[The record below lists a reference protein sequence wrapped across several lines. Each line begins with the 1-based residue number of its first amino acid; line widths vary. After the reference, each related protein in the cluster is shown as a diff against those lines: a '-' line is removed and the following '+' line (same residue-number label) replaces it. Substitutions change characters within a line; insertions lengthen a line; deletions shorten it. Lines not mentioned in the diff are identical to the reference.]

1 MAYSALTRVRP
12 GLAPLALLAL
22 LGGCGDAATGGV
34 GHGRAALAVAPEFP
48 EGHVTG
54 SLNLVVDQVKVR
66 VVRPPS
72 EWVVDTSAAFP
83 ANASTMT
90 MRVQVPLK
98 ARTERMEVV
107 LELWAGPLLV
117 FAGSRPVEVVEG
129 AGSATATFI
138 PLTYRG
144 PGAEARVIRITPRD
158 TVLRPGQ
165 SFTFAIEADN
175 GSGVP
180 VGDVYVNWSLGT
192 TSGGSLTPAGV
203 LTTPAARSSVL
214 VRARAATGAR
224 DSTVIWVAPA
234 PAIIEPLSGG
244 GQTSVVGRTLPA
256 PLVTRVLAGDGLG
269 VPGLLVHFTG
279 PAGSTLSP
287 AVARTDAGGFARTTV
302 TLAGRAGPQ
311 AFMGFLAGI
320 GAVQFVVQGQVDAPS
335 EIVIVRG
342 NNQQARPG
350 QMVPIPLEVA
360 VRDQFGNPV
369 RDALVRWEVIGG
381 GGALGLTSTLTDAAG
396 VALSAYQMGP
406 GTGNNLVRATLDA
419 TATSVVFLL
428 VPPGGE

>member
-1 MAYSALTRVRP
+1 MVYPAPSRLRAC
-12 GLAPLALLAL
+12 LAPLALMALAA
-22 LGGCGDAATGGV
+22 GCGDAATDGL
-34 GHGRAALAVAPEFP
+34 GHGRAALAVTPEFP

-72 EWVVDTSAAFP
+72 EWVVDTSAVFP
-83 ANASTMT
+83 ANASAMT

-117 FAGSRPVEVVEG
+117 FAGSRPVDVVEG
-129 AGSATATFI
+129 AGSPGATLI

-165 SFTFAIEADN
+165 SFTFGIEADN

-203 LTTPAARSSVL
+203 LNTPTTRSSVL

-234 PAIIEPLSGG
+234 PTAVVPVSGE
-244 GQTSVVGRTLPA
+244 GQTAVVGRALPA
-256 PLVTRVLAGDGLG
+256 PLVTRVLASDGLG
-269 VPGLLVHFTG
+269 VPGLPVHFAG
-279 PAGSTLSP
+279 PAGSVATP
-287 AVARTDAGGFARTTV
+287 AVVRTDAEGYARTTV
-302 TLAGRAGPQ
+302 TLGGKAGPQ
-311 AFMGFLAGI
+311 AFTGFLGGV
-320 GAVQFVVQGQVDAPS
+320 GAVQFLVQGLVDAPS

-342 NNQQARPG
+342 NNQQAPPG
-350 QMVPIPLEVA
+350 QMAPIPLEVA

-369 RDALVRWEVIGG
+369 RDAMVLWEVIGG
-381 GGALGLTSTLTDAAG
+381 GGSLGLAETLTNGAG
-396 VALSAYQMGP
+396 VALSSYQMGP
-406 GTGNNLVRATLDA
+406 GTGNNLVRATLEA
-419 TATSVVFLL
+419 TGTSVVFLL
-428 VPPGGE
+428 VPAGG